1 LQDFPEL
8 TSLVGVKQ
16 RIKQTGPRPDLD
28 ANKIKILPA
37 DSEEIKELKKEIK
50 KQKKGEISKVKK
62 REKTSGLTISF
73 EENFQP
79 DLARI
84 IENTILINTFHP
96 AYKKAKNENS
106 ESYHILF
113 CVAWTFSKFIEENRS
128 PQDFISQ
135 FLAFWAEEEKGISEK
150 FKF

>member
-106 ESYHILF
+106 ESYHIF
-113 CVAWTFSKFIEENRS
+113 FAWLGHFPS
-128 PQDFISQ
+128 
-135 FLAFWAEEEKGISEK
+135 L
-150 FKF
+150 